1 MNLDEINPVD
11 KIKKGFNTF
20 KNGFKG
26 KSKEGFSNDELSTE
40 ENAYLSNID
49 KHPKFAVNTQLT
61 DTVTVGYADLNGGAK
76 VKITFSDINKTSTD
90 RNDEKMRT
98 VSGLTITNPGTG
110 SNYKAG
116 DTIVITTDKIMI
128 DDGSAIGVKVAT
140 DDTDGNVEKAL
151 RFTITDTSE
160 NDWGKFIGELIGL
173 FILLIL
179 FSIIGANIVH
189 LSNLPMGALD
199 TLLPSDWNSAP
210 YRGEYLKGTSL
221 FKKLNDSETREDL
234 LEFLF
239 PMKSVA
245 FPYTYDSMYRNDEL
259 DDLGL
264 VFYVIWPLKWLARTT
279 AWAWSTGRLLI
290 KYFIAV
296 LKWIM
301 TYIKSD
307 SVTFFL
313 GPFILMFALSTQLT
327 TMIGLI
333 LMYIGGFM
341 TDVKDGWVL
350 AIFALVIF
358 IIAFS
363 AALYYLCWC
372 IKESPP
378 YIFSCLSSCC
388 SLIWHC
394 QTNTGD
400 ARAAALDNIYGTNSL
415 AVRKANR
422 AAERA
427 RAKAKANAVHLE
439 ALRGEAKETLKEFGH
454 RNSIAKEE
462 AMIAKMSAT
471 VPGKPASPGPAAADM
486 AAQLATA
493 NKKEKTEG
501 GDTVENLTL
510 APARLLQSTTAV
522 VKTILDDFLTAGM
535 GGWISDTVY
544 TIIKVLLGIIILV
557 VAVFSI
563 GFSSMY
569 NTANGVFMTIQLTIF
584 SLINL
589 LFKNNGIALMK
600 TEISKQIK
608 GLTVIFIL
616 FSLAMAR
623 ANLTTNISNSYIF
636 AGIFVIISIIFS
648 MFKKDKE

>member
-26 KSKEGFSNDELSTE
+26 KSKEGISNDKLSTE

-49 KHPKFAVNTQLT
+49 KHPKFKVNTQLT
-61 DTVTVGYADLNGGAK
+61 DTVKVGYADLNGGVK
-76 VKITFSDINKTSTD
+76 VKIMFSDINKSNND
-90 RNDEKMRT
+90 WEDEKMRT

-116 DTIVITTDKIMI
+116 DTIVITTDKIMKS
-128 DDGSAIGVKVAT
+128 DAPGSIKVAT
-140 DDTDGNVEKAL
+140 DDTDGNEENAL

-160 NDWGKFIGELIGL
+160 NDWGKFISELIGL

-264 VFYVIWPLKWLARTT
+264 IFYVIWPLKWLARTT

-307 SVTFFL
+307 SFTFFL

-327 TMIGLI
+327 TMIGFI

-358 IIAFS
+358 IIALG

-372 IKESPP
+372 IKSSPP
-378 YIFSCLSSCC
+378 YIMQCLQFCC
-388 SLIWHC
+388 SLIFRC
-394 QTNTGD
+394 GKGTASAG
-400 ARAAALDNIYGTNSL
+400 AAGGRRAYGAAASAGRIMGSALPASFKRRFARSKVD
-415 AVRKANR
+415 
-422 AAERA
+422 AAEA
-427 RAKAKANAVHLE
+427 AAPDGDDIDENADIGAQTEEIETQKTQVD
-439 ALRGEAKETLKEFGH
+439 ALAAG
-454 RNSIAKEE
+454 
-462 AMIAKMSAT
+462 
-471 VPGKPASPGPAAADM
+471 VPGKGPATNPTPSPPPDKPKSEGAETVKAI
-486 AAQLATA
+486 ARTPATMFQSIKTQIA
-493 NKKEKTEG
+493 NT
-501 GDTVENLTL
+501 
-510 APARLLQSTTAV
+510 
-522 VKTILDDFLTAGM
+522 LDDLLSAGM
-535 GGWISDTVY
+535 GGFISNTVY
-544 TIIKVLLGIIILV
+544 TIIKVILGIIILV

-600 TEISKQIK
+600 TEISKHIK

-623 ANLTTNISNSYIF
+623 ANLTTNIGNSYIF

>member
-49 KHPKFAVNTQLT
+49 KHPKFKVNTQLT
-61 DTVTVGYADLNGGAK
+61 DTVKVGYADLNGGVK
-76 VKITFSDINKTSTD
+76 VKITFSDINKSNND
-90 RNDEKMRT
+90 WDDEKMRT

-116 DTIVITTDKIMI
+116 DTIVITTDKIMKS
-128 DDGSAIGVKVAT
+128 DAPGSIKVAT
-140 DDTDGNVEKAL
+140 DDTDGNKDNAL

-160 NDWGKFIGELIGL
+160 NDWGKFISELIGL

-210 YRGEYLKGTSL
+210 YRGEYLKSSSL

-264 VFYVIWPLKWLARTT
+264 IFYVIWPLKWLARTT

-296 LKWIM
+296 LKWLM

-341 TDVKDGWVL
+341 TDVKDGWIL

-363 AALYYLCWC
+363 AALYYMVWC

-378 YIFSCLSSCC
+378 YIMSCLQFCC
-388 SLIWHC
+388 SLIFSCGKAVH
-394 QTNTGD
+394 TEG
-400 ARAAALDNIYGTNSL
+400 GHL
-415 AVRKANR
+415 AKGRFYRSTREKA
-422 AAERA
+422 
-427 RAKAKANAVHLE
+427 AKAQANSDQLKALKGEVE
-439 ALRGEAKETLKEFGH
+439 DLREDRKH
-454 RNSIAKEE
+454 RMRIAKQE
-462 AMIAKMSAT
+462 AQIKALSAT
-471 VPGKPASPGPAAADM
+471 VPGKAEPPGPAAADM
-486 AAQLATA
+486 AAQVAAA

-510 APARLLQSTTAV
+510 APARLLQSTTNV
-522 VKTILDDFLTAGM
+522 VKTILDDLLSAGM
-535 GGWISDTVY
+535 GGFISDTVY

-623 ANLTTNISNSYIF
+623 ANLTTNIGNSYIF

>member
-49 KHPKFAVNTQLT
+49 KHPKFKVNNQLT
-61 DTVTVGYADLNGGAK
+61 DTVKVGYADLNGGAK
-76 VKITFSDINKTSTD
+76 VKITFSDINETND
-90 RNDEKMRT
+90 DWDDEKMRT

-116 DTIVITTDKIMI
+116 DTIVITTDKIMKS
-128 DDGSAIGVKVAT
+128 DAPGSIKVAT
-140 DDTDGNVEKAL
+140 DDTDGNEENAL

-160 NDWGKFIGELIGL
+160 NDWGKFISELIGL

-264 VFYVIWPLKWLARTT
+264 IFYVIWPLKWLARTT

-307 SVTFFL
+307 SFTFFL

-327 TMIGLI
+327 TMIGFI

-358 IIAFS
+358 IIALG

-372 IKESPP
+372 IKSSPP
-378 YIFSCLSSCC
+378 YIMQCLQFCC
-388 SLIWHC
+388 SLIFRC
-394 QTNTGD
+394 GKGTASAGLAGGRRAFGAAGAVGGAASRRFLKLIGRAQSQAAG
-400 ARAAALDNIYGTNSL
+400 AAAIDGKDAGERREIDENTKEIETQKTQVDL
-415 AVRKANR
+415 A
-422 AAERA
+422 AAA
-427 RAKAKANAVHLE
+427 
-439 ALRGEAKETLKEFGH
+439 
-454 RNSIAKEE
+454 
-462 AMIAKMSAT
+462 
-471 VPGKPASPGPAAADM
+471 VPGTGPATSPPAPPPPAEPISEG
-486 AAQLATA
+486 AETVKAIARTPATMF
-493 NKKEKTEG
+493 ESIKTQIG
-501 GDTVENLTL
+501 NV
-510 APARLLQSTTAV
+510 
-522 VKTILDDFLTAGM
+522 LDDLLSAGM
-535 GGWISDTVY
+535 GGFISNTVY
-544 TIIKVLLGIIILV
+544 TIIKVILGIIILV

-600 TEISKQIK
+600 TEISKHIK

-623 ANLTTNISNSYIF
+623 ANLTTNIGNSYIF

>member
-26 KSKEGFSNDELSTE
+26 KSKEGFSNDELSTD

-49 KHPKFAVNTQLT
+49 KHPKFKVESSNSNIEN
-61 DTVTVGYADLNGGAK
+61 VCYANLNGGAK
-76 VKITFSDINKTSTD
+76 VKITFTDINDTPGQ
-90 RNDEKMRT
+90 EKMRT

-116 DTIVITTDKIMI
+116 DTIVITTDKIMKS
-128 DDGSAIGVKVAT
+128 DAPGSIKVAT
-140 DDTDGNVEKAL
+140 DDTDGNEENAL

-160 NDWGKFIGELIGL
+160 NDWGKFISELIGL

-199 TLLPSDWNSAP
+199 TLLPSDWNSEP

-264 VFYVIWPLKWLARTT
+264 IFYVIWPLKWLARTT

-307 SVTFFL
+307 SFTFFL

-327 TMIGLI
+327 TMIGFI

-358 IIAFS
+358 IIALG
-363 AALYYLCWC
+363 AAFYYLCWC
-372 IKESPP
+372 IKSSPP
-378 YIFSCLSSCC
+378 YIMQCLQFCC
-388 SLIWHC
+388 SLIFRC
-394 QTNTGD
+394 GKGTASAGLAGGRRAYGAAGAVGGAASRKFLKLISRAQSQAAG
-400 ARAAALDNIYGTNSL
+400 AAAIEGKDAGERREID
-415 AVRKANR
+415 ANTKEIEAQKTTVDLT
-422 AAERA
+422 AAA
-427 RAKAKANAVHLE
+427 
-439 ALRGEAKETLKEFGH
+439 
-454 RNSIAKEE
+454 
-462 AMIAKMSAT
+462 
-471 VPGKPASPGPAAADM
+471 VPGKGPATSPPAPPPPAEPKSEG
-486 AAQLATA
+486 AETVKAIARTPATMF
-493 NKKEKTEG
+493 ESIKTQIG
-501 GDTVENLTL
+501 NV
-510 APARLLQSTTAV
+510 
-522 VKTILDDFLTAGM
+522 LDDLLSAGM
-535 GGWISDTVY
+535 GGFISNTVY
-544 TIIKVLLGIIILV
+544 TIIKVILGIIILV

-600 TEISKQIK
+600 TEISKHIK

-623 ANLTTNISNSYIF
+623 ANLTTNIGNSYIF

>member
-26 KSKEGFSNDELSTE
+26 KSKEGFSNDELSTD

-49 KHPKFAVNTQLT
+49 KHPKF
-61 DTVTVGYADLNGGAK
+61 TVKNSPGINIENVCYANLNGGAK
-76 VKITFSDINKTSTD
+76 VKITFDNIETD
-90 RNDEKMRT
+90 KDSEKMRT
-98 VSGLTITNPGTG
+98 VTGLTITNIGTG

-116 DTIVITTDKIMI
+116 DTIVITTDKIMNS
-128 DDGSAIGVKVAT
+128 DAPSSMKVAT
-140 DDTDGNVEKAL
+140 DDTDGDEDKAL

-160 NDWGKFIGELIGL
+160 NDWGKFISELISL

-210 YRGEYLKGTSL
+210 YRGEYLKSSSL

-245 FPYTYDSMYRNDEL
+245 FPYTYDSLYRNDEL
-259 DDLGL
+259 EDLGL
-264 VFYVIWPLKWLARTT
+264 EFYVIWPLKWLARTT

-290 KYFIAV
+290 KYFIAF
-296 LKWIM
+296 LKWMM

-327 TMIGLI
+327 SMIGFI

-358 IIAFS
+358 IIVAG
-363 AALYYLCWC
+363 
-372 IKESPP
+372 I
-378 YIFSCLSSCC
+378 I
-388 SLIWHC
+388 
-394 QTNTGD
+394 
-400 ARAAALDNIYGTNSL
+400 IYGICSGL
-415 AVRKANR
+415 SYICMLSWGFCVDKCPSGVLESSKDREYKKKLREAQVR
-422 AAERA
+422 
-427 RAKAKANAVHLE
+427 
-439 ALRGEAKETLKEFGH
+439 
-454 RNSIAKEE
+454 
-462 AMIAKMSAT
+462 
-471 VPGKPASPGPAAADM
+471 
-486 AAQLATA
+486 LATA
-493 NKKEKTEG
+493 EDDRQVKLMNAKAEVIEASIP
-501 GDTVENLTL
+501 L
-510 APARLLQSTTAV
+510 APGASKTTQEQKDQKAEKDEWAKAILAIGITGPNAVNASIDMIKKQFTDLLDEIMGGFIGPWLKLIILTILSLFIISIAV
-522 VKTILDDFLTAGM
+522 V
-535 GGWISDTVY
+535 
-544 TIIKVLLGIIILV
+544 
-557 VAVFSI
+557 SI

-569 NTANGVFMTIQLTIF
+569 NTANGMFMTIQLAIF

-600 TEISKQIK
+600 TEISKHVK
-608 GLTVIFIL
+608 GLTIIFIL

-623 ANLTTNISNSYIF
+623 GNLTTNISNSYIF
-636 AGIFVIISIIFS
+636 AGIVVIISIIFS